1 MRIPVSAGGWL
12 IVIPEIILIVTAAVV
27 LMLDAFARRTSDK
40 ASPWVALI
48 GCLLGLAAVG
58 FMWDRQLSGF
68 GGMLVGDSFSALVK
82 MVVLT
87 AAALGILLSVD
98 YIRREEFHQSEYYTL
113 MLLSSVGMLLL
124 VSSANLIMVFLSL
137 EALSIA
143 LYIMTGFAT
152 GRQRSQEAG
161 MKYFL
166 LGSFS
171 AAILIYGVA
180 MIYGATGTID
190 LQAVATAIAS
200 PQALGN
206 PILLAGAGLVLSGLA
221 FKVAAVPFQMWTPD
235 VYEGAPSPVTAFMS
249 VATKA
254 AAFAALTRILV
265 FALGDLSGL
274 WIAAVWA
281 IAALTMIVGNVV
293 AIAQDNIKR
302 MLAYSSIAHAGY
314 ILVAVASFNQL
325 GIQSIPFYLI
335 AYVFINL
342 GAWAVVIS
350 VTRKGE
356 EAVGLTDYTGLF
368 WRNPLLAGAMAVFM
382 FALAGLPPTSGF
394 TAKIF
399 VFMAAVNGN
408 LIGLLIVAVITTII
422 SAYFYLRVTV
432 IMFMQRR
439 DDEPVVAVPFA
450 VAVVIGIAAIATI
463 WLFLFPESA
472 QAFSEAV
479 WRLAL

>member
-1 MRIPVSAGGWL
+1 MKIPISAADWA
-12 IVIPEIILIVTAAVV
+12 IVLPEIILIVTAAVV
-27 LMLDAFARRTSDK
+27 LMLDAFVRQVSDK
-40 ASPWVALI
+40 TSPWVALT
-48 GCLLGLAAVG
+48 GCLLGLTAAG

-68 GGMLVGDSFSALVK
+68 GGMLVIDNFSVLVK
-82 MVVLT
+82 MVVLSG
-87 AAALGILLSVD
+87 AALGILLSVD
-98 YIRREEFHQSEYYTL
+98 YARREEFHQGEYYAL

-152 GRQRSQEAG
+152 GRKRSQEAG

-171 AAILIYGVA
+171 AAILVYGIA

-190 LQAVATAIAS
+190 LQAVAVAVGS
-200 PQALGN
+200 LQVLGN
-206 PILLAGAGLVLSGLA
+206 PILLAGAGLVLVGLA

-254 AAFAALTRILV
+254 AAFAVLTRILV
-265 FALGDLSGL
+265 FALGGLSGL
-274 WIAAVWA
+274 WIAAVWT
-281 IAALTMIVGNVV
+281 IAALTMVIGNVV

-302 MLAYSSIAHAGY
+302 ILAYSSIAHAGY
-314 ILVAVASFNQL
+314 ILVAVASYNQL

-335 AYVFINL
+335 AYAFMNL
-342 GAWAVVIS
+342 GAWAVVTS
-350 VTRKGE
+350 VTRKGD
-356 EAVGLTDYTGLF
+356 EAVGLADYTGLF

-394 TAKIF
+394 TAKLY
-399 VFMAAVNGN
+399 VFMAAVDAN
-408 LIGLLIVAVITTII
+408 LIGLLIIAVITTII

-439 DDEPVVAVPFA
+439 DDEPIVAVPFA
-450 VAVVIGIAAIATI
+450 VTVVIGIAAIATI
-463 WLFLFPESA
+463 WLFLFPEST

-479 WRLAL
+479 RRLAL